1 MRIPYIVGRWVNG
14 TRHYGRQ
21 RLFDYLLDTPDTATW
36 IVGARRMGKTSLLR
50 QLEMLTAPADS
61 ELVPLFWDMQG
72 CESSQALSDE
82 LFLALE
88 DASSRFS
95 ALGIAVTEWEGLDA
109 LLILRR
115 LARILHSRGQRLLLL
130 IDEAEVLIQIA
141 RNEAAWL
148 ARLRRSLQDPAL
160 KTMVASTKL
169 LIQLNAVTADWPT
182 SPFLFGFNMV
192 NLWSLDPDSAVA
204 LVEQRQAPRHVHA
217 SAAILEEILLHTHR
231 HPYLIQF
238 LCQRLYSEDSHG
250 QGFLR
255 APADEDLDPDQLLA
269 GFFLIDFQQMTRL
282 ERRLL
287 LAVGQHTL
295 TTEAELLA
303 DLADAD
309 PQRIRTYLWGMEKLG
324 HLRRIYDQLAI
335 GNEYLRRWLLAN
347 RSRLEQM
354 DEALVDEE
362 SFAQILQIGYTREPA
377 SYQVELE
384 RLEQQQRQL
393 QETLALCQ
401 PDQRAAVA
409 SELNRLGQQLDQV
422 RRDVERTR
430 QRPPLAR

>member
-1 MRIPYIVGRWVNG
+1 
-14 TRHYGRQ
+14 
-21 RLFDYLLDTPDTATW
+21 
-36 IVGARRMGKTSLLR
+36 
-50 QLEMLTAPADS
+50 
-61 ELVPLFWDMQG
+61 
-72 CESSQALSDE
+72 
-82 LFLALE
+82 
-88 DASSRFS
+88 
-95 ALGIAVTEWEGLDA
+95 
-109 LLILRR
+109 
-115 LARILHSRGQRLLLL
+115 
-130 IDEAEVLIQIA
+130 
-141 RNEAAWL
+141 
-148 ARLRRSLQDPAL
+148 
-160 KTMVASTKL
+160 
-169 LIQLNAVTADWPT
+169 
-182 SPFLFGFNMV
+182 
-192 NLWSLDPDSAVA
+192 
-204 LVEQRQAPRHVHA
+204 
-217 SAAILEEILLHTHR
+217 
-231 HPYLIQF
+231 
-238 LCQRLYSEDSHG
+238 
-250 QGFLR
+250 
-255 APADEDLDPDQLLA
+255 
-269 GFFLIDFQQMTRL
+269 LIDFQQMTRL

-384 RLEQQQRQL
+384 RLEQQHRQL